1 MYKNLIRP
9 LLFLLEPEN
18 AHRFAARSIK
28 VINCLPG
35 FHWVAKKMFNTDTP
49 NSGIEH
55 CGLPFRN
62 RVGLAAGFDKNADL
76 YKDFALF
83 GFSFIEIGTVT
94 PLPQPGNPK
103 PRLFRIK
110 KDRAMVNR
118 MGFNNGGVLEAAE
131 RLKGSHKVLI
141 GGNIGKNKVTPN
153 EEAESDYLYCLREL
167 YPYVDYFVVNVS
179 SPNTFGLRRLQSR
192 QALTALLRHVEAERR
207 SISISPDRKVPVL
220 VKLSPDLTD
229 QELDDA
235 LDAIL
240 SAGVEGVIATN
251 TTIRRDSLKS
261 PKASEDGGLSGAP
274 LRTRSTQVVR
284 KIYARTNGRLPIVG
298 VGGVMNPAGA
308 QEKLDAGAALV
319 QLFSGLVY
327 GGPGVVQK
335 ILKAL

>member
-1 MYKNLIRP
+1 VADNLLGERP
-9 LLFLLEPEN
+9 
-18 AHRFAARSIK
+18 A
-28 VINCLPG
+28 
-35 FHWVAKKMFNTDTP
+35 
-49 NSGIEH
+49 
-55 CGLPFRN
+55 GL
-62 RVGLAAGFDKNADL
+62 VLG
-76 YKDFALF
+76 
-83 GFSFIEIGTVT
+83 
-94 PLPQPGNPK
+94 
-103 PRLFRIK
+103 
-110 KDRAMVNR
+110 VN
-118 MGFNNGGVLEAAE
+118 L
-131 RLKGSHKVLI
+131 
-141 GGNIGKNKVTPN
+141 GKNKDTPL
-153 EEAESDYLYCLREL
+153 EQAAGDYLSLMKVFGPL
-167 YPYVDYFVVNVS
+167 ADYLAINVS

-192 QALTALLRHVEAERR
+192 QALTALLRQVEAERR

-274 LRTRSTQVVR
+274 LRTRSTQMVR